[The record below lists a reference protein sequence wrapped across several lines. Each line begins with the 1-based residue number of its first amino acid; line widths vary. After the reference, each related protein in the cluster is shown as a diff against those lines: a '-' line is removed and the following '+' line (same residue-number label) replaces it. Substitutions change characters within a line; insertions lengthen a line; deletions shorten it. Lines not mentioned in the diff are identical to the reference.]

1 VVDTLSRRALNRAT
15 LARQLLLARAELP
28 AIRAVEHLVGMQAQ
42 APFPP
47 YFGLWSRLKGFD
59 PDELASLLLDRSV
72 VRIVLMRGTVHLV
85 TAEDCLGLRPLVQP
99 IMDRDLRTNTT
110 YAPGLAGLD
119 LDALAVAGRAL
130 LDKQPHTGKALGLA
144 LTEQWPDADPLSMTH
159 ALRGLLPLVQVP
171 PRAVWGK
178 SGLPTYATAE
188 RWLGRPLAA
197 ATVDDIILRYLAA
210 FGPATVRDAQ
220 TWSGLSGWTEA
231 FERLRPQLRVFG
243 DEHGRELFDLPDAV
257 RPDPDVPAPPRFLPE
272 YDNLLLSHADRTR
285 VVSDEHRKAMATRN
299 GIIPGSVLVD
309 GMVAGMWRIDRRKHG
324 VTLIIEPFTRWSKA
338 ETAAVEAEG
347 GRLLAFARPGADH
360 SLEFGQT

>member
-1 VVDTLSRRALNRAT
+1 MDVLSPRAINRAT
-15 LARQLLLARAELP
+15 LARQLLLARADMSAL
-28 AIRAVEHLVGMQAQ
+28 AAVEHLVGMQAQ

-85 TAEDCLGLRPLVQP
+85 SADDCLGLRPVVQP
-99 IMDRDLRTNTT
+99 IMDRDLRTNATF
-110 YAPGLAGLD
+110 APGLEGVD
-119 LDALAVAGRAL
+119 VDALAIAGRAL

-144 LTEQWPDADPLSMTH
+144 LAEQWPDADPASMAH
-159 ALRGLLPLVQVP
+159 ALRGRLPLVQVP
-171 PRAVWGK
+171 PRAVWGR

-188 RWLGRPLAA
+188 SWLGRPLADVA
-197 ATVDDIILRYLAA
+197 VDDIILRYLGA

-220 TWSGLSGWTEA
+220 TWSGLSGWVDA

-257 RPDPDVPAPPRFLPE
+257 RPDPDMPAPPRFLPE

-299 GIIPGSVLVD
+299 GVIPGSVLLD
-309 GMVAGMWRIDRRKHG
+309 GVVAGMWRIDRRKHG
-324 VTLIIEPFTRWSKA
+324 VTLIIEPFTTWSKA
-338 ETAAVEAEG
+338 DKAGVEDEG
-347 GRLLAFARPGADH
+347 ARLLAFARPGAEH
-360 SLEFGQT
+360 AVEFGQT